1 MSRLTPATSY
11 LILAMREKWL
21 NLILDGTKTAEVRR
35 THPARP
41 CDMPD
46 YLYLYHRGHI
56 HGMAEVR
63 AYRFLPCGWFSLD
76 AVEVQEACLSLEEA
90 RGYLQISSRGVI
102 YKLGRVQRF
111 TQPIPVPCRP
121 QSWQY
126 ATPELLDII
135 NTPRGA
141 QESKSSIVNRK
152 FP

>member
-1 MSRLTPATSY
+1 MNRTIYATNY

-21 NLILDGTKTAEVRR
+21 NLILDGKKTAEVRR
-35 THPARP
+35 TRPARP

-63 AYRFLPCGWFSLD
+63 AYRILPCGWFSMD
-76 AVEVQEACLSLEEA
+76 RGECQEACLSVEEA
-90 RGYLQISSRGVI
+90 KRYLQTSSHCVI
-102 YKLGRVQRF
+102 YKLGKVERF
-111 TQPIPVPCRP
+111 LKPIPVPCRP

-135 NTPRGA
+135 NGKGDH
-141 QESKSSIVNRK
+141 Q
-152 FP
+152 